1 MGRILSTP
9 CMLGT
14 PYIYGL
20 SILTPFCLRFE
31 PRVFG
36 LGLRVLFPPRRRGDL
51 HIKSDLVGL
60 VAQGRLL
67 EINMNTGG
75 FLSPPSRRG
84 RCAVQE
90 KWNATLDTAQRGG
103 QTLVSTGV

>member
-1 MGRILSTP
+1 VRH
-9 CMLGT
+9 
-14 PYIYGL
+14 
-20 SILTPFCLRFE
+20 FE
-31 PRVFG
+31 NAVFPS
-36 LGLRVLFPPRRRGDL
+36 FA
-51 HIKSDLVGL
+51 KL

-90 KWNATLDTAQRGG
+90 KWNATLDTAQRGRSDACFNRRL
-103 QTLVSTGV
+103 TSPVVPNLR